1 MESQTFDEIPRM
13 HFPALFS
20 NLGQI
25 GICSPQTLYSCITK
39 TFDFGVTPE
48 FDAPASVVH
57 NHSVHVGKDMHV
69 SDAQEILN
77 SKF

>member
-25 GICSPQTLYSCITK
+25 GICSPQTLYLCITK
-39 TFDFGVTPE
+39 TE
-48 FDAPASVVH
+48 QVVSH
-57 NHSVHVGKDMHV
+57 L
-69 SDAQEILN
+69 ILVADVI
-77 SKF
+77 SAILH